1 MSAVVESQQNPFAVA
16 APARATPSTSAALA
30 TQQREIAEVQAK
42 LLMAERFPR
51 DEVAAMDR
59 ILNAFTR
66 PTLAEQAQYQ
76 YSKGGSDVSGP
87 SIRSAEA
94 IAQMWGNLE
103 FGFRELSRGRGEDG
117 VTYSEVEAFAFDLQY
132 RTRRPLTFIV
142 RHWRDTKRGGY
153 QIKDER
159 EIYELMAN
167 MAQRRVRACILA
179 VVPGDVIDAAMKQAD
194 ATLHAKADTSPEA
207 MAKLVEAFAAFD
219 VTKEHI
225 EKRIQRRLEAIQPA
239 QVVSLRKVYASLR
252 DGMSAPHEWFEI
264 EPPEPEIPE
273 AVASLNEKIGAR
285 SKQPVAPKAPAKPKP
300 TASNVD
306 AEQAA
311 GLEQATQQPAS
322 AAPASKTYAEV
333 REALEKAKD
342 VDAID
347 EAAAQLELV
356 AALDQRK
363 ELSTL
368 YRELRA
374 KLAGE

>member
-300 TASNVD
+300 AAPNVD

-311 GLEQATQQPAS
+311 GLEQATQGD
-322 AAPASKTYAEV
+322 AAPRITFAQLVERMQQAKS
-333 REALEKAKD
+333 LE
-342 VDAID
+342 AID
-347 EAAAQLELV
+347 ELGDLIQTLPADQQPDASNEFGRLRK
-356 AALDQRK
+356 ALKAK
-363 ELSTL
+363 E
-368 YRELRA
+368 
-374 KLAGE
+374 